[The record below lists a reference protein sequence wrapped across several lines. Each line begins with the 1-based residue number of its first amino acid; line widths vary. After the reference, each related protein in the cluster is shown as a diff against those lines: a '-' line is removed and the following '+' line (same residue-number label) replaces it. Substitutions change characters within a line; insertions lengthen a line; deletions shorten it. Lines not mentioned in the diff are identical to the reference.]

1 MDKRLK
7 ERAAN
12 PTAAPTAEPEFFTD
26 EDAEK
31 LGKKR
36 PPTDKP

>member
-1 MDKRLK
+1 MDKRK
-7 ERAAN
+7 EARYTN
-12 PTAAPTAEPEFFTD
+12 PAAAPMAEDFFTD

-36 PPTDKP
+36 PDSK